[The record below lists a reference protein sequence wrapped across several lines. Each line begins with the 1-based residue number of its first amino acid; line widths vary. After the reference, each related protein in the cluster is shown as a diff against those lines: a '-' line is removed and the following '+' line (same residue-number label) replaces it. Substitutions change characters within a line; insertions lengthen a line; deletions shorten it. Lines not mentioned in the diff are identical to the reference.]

1 MKKITSLLLLFTAL
15 ITLHSCTPSST
26 VQTNEKID
34 VKLRNT
40 IKSQTDSVFEA
51 ITTSNQKIYKAVAS
65 DDFFNHLQASTRNVV
80 MPFRNGFFRPEF
92 TPYKDYHVTGKRA
105 AKVTIPSE
113 KEGFTFSYVPDK
125 DETYVKLIKV
135 SSHQFDYLIALIYGN
150 YDKHWKLQKM
160 ELIFLGNFGQTVQD
174 MYNTAKKKEADDYVL
189 DAYVF
194 ASAANDCVRE
204 EHENLTWNDKAAIED
219 YYKALDEQ
227 VNDTYKFPIALNSII
242 SKPTLLEI
250 KAQVIYPETVP
261 AIFYHTSI
269 SKEDTVALKRENVAI
284 RAEVKK
290 IFKGLNFNK
299 SMVYRGREN
308 LDGSGVVYDYID
320 KKEK

>member
-1 MKKITSLLLLFTAL
+1 MKKIALLLLTFSAL
-15 ITLHSCTPSST
+15 YSCSSPVVET
-26 VQTNEKID
+26 DEKID
-34 VKLRNT
+34 AKLRNT
-40 IKSQTDSVFEA
+40 LKTKTDSVFEA
-51 ITTSNQKIYKAVAS
+51 VTTSNQKIYKAVAS
-65 DDFFNHLQASTRNVV
+65 DDFFKHLQASIRNVV
-80 MPFRNGFFRPEF
+80 MPFRNGFFKPEF
-92 TPYKDYHVTGKRA
+92 TVYKQYHVTTTRGEKID
-105 AKVTIPSE
+105 IPSD
-113 KEGFTFSYVPDK
+113 KEGFTFSYVPDQT
-125 DETYVKLIKV
+125 ETYVSLLKV

-150 YDKHWKLQKM
+150 DNNQWKLYQM
-160 ELIFLGNFGQTVQD
+160 DLMFLGNFNQTVQN
-174 MYNTAKKKEADDYVL
+174 MYDTAKKKEADGYLL

-204 EHENLTWNDKAAIED
+204 EHQNLSWNNKAAIED

-227 VNDTYKFPIALNSII
+227 VNETYKFPIALNSII

-269 SKEDTVALKRENVAI
+269 SKEDTIALKRENVAI
-284 RAEVKK
+284 RAEVRK